1 MSDLRQALK
10 DAGWRQGIILD
21 PQNDILKYDDAI
33 GFIVLNQTCDC
44 ISPDTINEP
53 YFEVLPVVKVP
64 DSHDPQLINGR
75 NPRRIH
81 FQMEEDGEPIWVAAR
96 MADVMLVEREKHS
109 DLKFSTTLILSP
121 HCLEGL
127 IAWRASRYLRPAFPD
142 NFENALRNPIK
153 KIEKV
158 LKKHEELIDSILLS
172 LDPHRDLEE
181 DERYEVQLRLMV
193 TPNVFADSEKV
204 AILKS
209 AAEEIEQHL
218 GTVSEFDSPQCG
230 IESLGA
236 MTLWEKKSF
245 LDFNRYDYLSF
256 DQED

>member
-21 PQNDILKYDDAI
+21 PQNNILKHEGAI

-44 ISPDTINEP
+44 ISPDTKNEP
-53 YFEVLPVVKVP
+53 YFEVLPVVKVR

-81 FQMEEDGEPIWVAAR
+81 FQLEEDGEAIWVTAR
-96 MADVMLVEREKHS
+96 MADVILVEREKHYE
-109 DLKFSTTLILSP
+109 LKFSTTLMLSP
-121 HCLEGL
+121 HCLAGL

-142 NFENALRNPIK
+142 KFEDALRNPIK

-158 LKKHEELIDSILLS
+158 LKRHEDLIDSILLS
-172 LDPHRDLEE
+172 LDPLRDLEE
-181 DERYEVQLRLMV
+181 GERYEMQLRLMV
-193 TPNVFADSEKV
+193 TPNVFADSKKV
-204 AILKS
+204 AILELIAK
-209 AAEEIEQHL
+209 EIEQYL
-218 GTVSEFDSPQCG
+218 GTAIEFDSPKCG

-236 MTLWEKKSF
+236 MTLWGKKSF